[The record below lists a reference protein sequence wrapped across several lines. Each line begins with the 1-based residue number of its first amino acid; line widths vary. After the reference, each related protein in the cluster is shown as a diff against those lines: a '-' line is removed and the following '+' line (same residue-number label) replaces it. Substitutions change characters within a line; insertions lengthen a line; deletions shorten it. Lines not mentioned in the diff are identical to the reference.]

1 MQSNFEQIYDK
12 YYDYVYRYIFVSV
25 KDKGNT
31 EYIIEIVFTKIYKNR
46 DKISKIESN
55 QDWIL
60 SIVQKEIK
68 DFNRCR

>member
-1 MQSNFEQIYDK
+1 MQSKFEQIYDK

-31 EYIIEIVFTKIYKNR
+31 EYIIEIVFTKIYKNK

-60 SIVQKEIK
+60 SIVQNEIK
-68 DFNRCR
+68 DFYRCR

>member
-1 MQSNFEQIYDK
+1 MQSKFEQIYDK

-60 SIVQKEIK
+60 SIVQNEIK
-68 DFNRCR
+68 DFYRCR